1 MRTRQI
7 AKRRWGLTLSVL
19 LCAAAILLALSS
31 VGRVDKGVTAEQ
43 ISQLKGDIL
52 HAAVTCYAIEGRY
65 PPTLS
70 YLCDSY
76 GVHVDTARFIVT
88 YDVMGSNI
96 MPTVAV
102 LRRGTWK

>member
-1 MRTRQI
+1 MYTRQI
-7 AKRRWGLTLSVL
+7 AKRRWGLALPVL

-31 VGRVDKGVTAEQ
+31 IGRVDKGGAAEQ
-43 ISQLKGDIL
+43 MAQLKRDIL

-65 PPTLS
+65 PPTLG

-76 GVHVDTARFIVT
+76 GVHVDASRYIVT

-102 LRRGTWK
+102 LRRGVWK